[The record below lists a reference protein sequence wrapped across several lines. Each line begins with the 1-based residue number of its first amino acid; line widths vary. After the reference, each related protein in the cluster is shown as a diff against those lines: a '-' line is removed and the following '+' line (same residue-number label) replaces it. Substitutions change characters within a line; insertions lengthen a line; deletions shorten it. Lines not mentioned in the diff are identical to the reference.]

1 MPAGWI
7 GSDFLFHASE
17 TVNVSELSS
26 TNQTKHKTTDLS
38 IQEWVL
44 YLNMHVDD
52 SVIK

>member
-7 GSDFLFHASE
+7 HSDFLFYASE
-17 TVNVSELSS
+17 TVKVRELSS
-26 TNQTKHKTTDLS
+26 TNQTQKTDFS